1 MKRIIYWL
9 MGEQAGRTLTAIWK
23 WLWGLPI
30 EPGGKIAV
38 EAAQESLHSMQES
51 VAQLTEL
58 VAKIMAS
65 YQRANEKYQSKQGEL
80 QQFEQEA
87 ALAQRNGNKQ
97 DARLAMSKAIAVEH
111 LLPQLASQVAQA
123 QEILQAYQ
131 EKLDRERQQ
140 LETYKIK
147 MQNLKELSEVNEAL
161 AAIAKVNSDIRVD
174 SERSQFARAQDSI
187 QSRHLEI
194 NAIAALS
201 SDPADKLVAQ
211 FNKLTLDDEID
222 RRLQTLNKLPA
233 SEKRDSE

>member
-23 WLWGLPI
+23 WLWGLPLD
-30 EPGGKIAV
+30 PGGKIAV

-51 VAQLTEL
+51 VAQLTES

-65 YQRANEKYQSKQGEL
+65 YQRAKEKYQSKQGEL
-80 QQFEQEA
+80 RQFEQEA
-87 ALAQRNGNKQ
+87 ALAQRNGNDQ
-97 DARLAMSKAIAVEH
+97 AARLATRLAIAVEH

-140 LETYKIK
+140 LETYKLK

-161 AAIAKVNSDIRVD
+161 AAIAKVNSDIRLD

-233 SEKRDSE
+233 TEKRDSE